1 MKKVLFITNLAS
13 PYRVR
18 FFDELGKNADVTVV
32 YTDRAKEHRDR
43 ETAWFESSQ
52 GNFREIW
59 LRRRLTLFREANL
72 CWDVIDYIKQ
82 DFDDIILCG
91 YSTPTFMLAIAYMK
105 AKKIPFCLEV
115 DGGLVRSDSGP
126 KFKLKQTLV
135 SAASAWLSSGR
146 YTTDFLCHYGADRER
161 VYEYPFSSLMAE
173 DILPEIPSVQEK
185 EILRRELGI
194 IEKNMVLSIGQFI
207 PRKGFDVLMKAA
219 ARLPK
224 EVGIYIV
231 GGEPTEEYLKICNAL
246 QLKNVH
252 FCGFMKKDKL
262 SRYYR
267 AADLFVLPTREDI
280 WGLVIN
286 EAMAYGL
293 PVITTDLCVAGLQL
307 VEEGVNG
314 YIVPVDDVAALTE
327 KIDAAMVSDLKQM
340 GKASLGKIQPY
351 TIENMAKVHVD
362 ILEDGR

>member
-43 ETAWFESSQ
+43 ETAWFENSQ

-231 GGEPTEEYLKICNAL
+231 GGEPTEEYLRL
-246 QLKNVH
+246 QRDLGLTQIH
-252 FCGFMKKDKL
+252 FVGFRKKDQLAKF
-262 SRYYR
+262 YR
-267 AADLFVLPTREDI
+267 AADLFCLPTREDI
-280 WGLVIN
+280 WGLVIG
-286 EAMAYGL
+286 EAMSYGL
-293 PVITTDLCVAGLQL
+293 SVITTDKCVAGLEL
-307 VEEGVNG
+307 VENGVNG
-314 YIVPVDDVAALTE
+314 YIVPVEDEAALTQ
-327 KIDAAMVSDLKQM
+327 KISAILAADPREMGRAALDA
-340 GKASLGKIQPY
+340 IRPY
-351 TIENMAKVHVD
+351 TIENMAKAH
-362 ILEDGR
+362 LNFLNR